1 LNSKWF
7 LTVKV
12 AEFFEILDTFL
23 IRKKNVFFFRGGRWK
38 SLKEDGSGEDAFDTG
53 GGGATDKHYLNRATT
68 GYFQELIRVR
78 ISIVMFFA
86 FH

>member
-1 LNSKWF
+1 
-7 LTVKV
+7 
-12 AEFFEILDTFL
+12 LDTFS
-23 IRKKNVFFFRGGRWK
+23 IRKKNGFFSRGGRWK
-38 SLKEDGSGEDAFDTG
+38 SLKEDGSGEDAFDGSGEDAFDTG

-68 GYFQELIRVR
+68 GYFQGLIRVR